1 MPLEALG
8 LLNAIL
14 SQPQVGITTTQPVI
28 GLNYINY
35 VPGSHTL
42 WILKFSNHF

>member
-14 SQPQVGITTTQPVI
+14 SQPQGWNNKYTA
-28 GLNYINY
+28 
-35 VPGSHTL
+35 
-42 WILKFSNHF
+42 SNRFELYKLCTWKPHLLDSQIF